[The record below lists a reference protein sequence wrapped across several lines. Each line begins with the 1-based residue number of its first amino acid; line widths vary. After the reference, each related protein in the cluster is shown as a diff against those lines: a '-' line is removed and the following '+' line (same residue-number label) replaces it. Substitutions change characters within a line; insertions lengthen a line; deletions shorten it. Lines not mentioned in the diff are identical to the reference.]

1 MQRRFPRPGPDPSVR
16 EIQSVMPEARSPVPG
31 SGQDDMQAPPRAH
44 TCHHTAG
51 QTRPAS
57 QASLQRSHSAPRL
70 HSERRSK
77 EPKENTCLEG
87 RVLRRRELH
96 RGSAD
101 CGHCSE
107 PESSSAGHSERRE
120 DGTSKDTGRRWP
132 ETHAR
137 HRRAGCPDA
146 GELLIKASG

>member
-1 MQRRFPRPGPDPSVR
+1 
-16 EIQSVMPEARSPVPG
+16 MPEARSPVPG
-31 SGQDDMQAPPRAH
+31 SRQDDMQAPPQAH

-51 QTRPAS
+51 WTCPAS
-57 QASLQRSHSAPRL
+57 IQRSHSAPCLR
-70 HSERRSK
+70 SERRSK
-77 EPKENTCLEG
+77 EPKENTHLEG

-107 PESSSAGHSERRE
+107 PDSSSAGHSERRE
-120 DGTSKDTGRRWP
+120 DGTSKDIGRRWP

-137 HRRAGCPDA
+137 HSRAGCPDA
-146 GELLIKASG
+146 GDLLIKASG